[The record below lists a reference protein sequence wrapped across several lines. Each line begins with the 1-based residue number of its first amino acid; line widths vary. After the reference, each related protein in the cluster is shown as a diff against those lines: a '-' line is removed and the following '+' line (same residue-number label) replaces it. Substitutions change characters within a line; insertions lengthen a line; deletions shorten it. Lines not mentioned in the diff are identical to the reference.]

1 LAGLRRAAIVSPMQL
16 KYLKRVRS
24 RQRVWPPSW
33 GRHGPPVT
41 PRFCREGVLG
51 RVYRIGSRLSVTIRF
66 EGHDYVTLLDQW
78 QSPPTVDAV
87 EATLRRG
94 LGRTIQA
101 VGRVEMKARGRP
113 LPVGRRPSD
122 P

>member
-1 LAGLRRAAIVSPMQL
+1 MAGLRRAAIVSPMQL

-94 LGRTIQA
+94 LGRTIH
-101 VGRVEMKARGRP
+101 
-113 LPVGRRPSD
+113 PVGRRPSD

>member
-1 LAGLRRAAIVSPMQL
+1 MQL

-33 GRHGPPVT
+33 GSHGPPVT

-66 EGHDYVTLLDQW
+66 EGPDYVTLLDQW

-87 EATLRRG
+87 EPTLRRG
-94 LGRTIQA
+94 LGPTIPT
-101 VGRVEMKARGRP
+101 VGRAPRKPRGSAPAVR
-113 LPVGRRPSD
+113 
-122 P
+122 